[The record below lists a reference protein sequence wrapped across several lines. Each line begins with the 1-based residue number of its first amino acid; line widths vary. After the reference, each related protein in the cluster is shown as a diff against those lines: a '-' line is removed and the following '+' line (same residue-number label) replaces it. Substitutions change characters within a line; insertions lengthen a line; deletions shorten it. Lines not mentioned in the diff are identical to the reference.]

1 MQVPIRFR
9 VLILAAIAF
18 FAGSDEY
25 SHARQQIDSNATV
38 QQISFDAGAAGEIK
52 IALSQPVTPRT
63 MLLSSPAR
71 LVIDLPNALAGS
83 GLRKNAIGNDQ
94 IKSVRVGLF
103 QANPPVT
110 RVVVDLKEHQVYE
123 VHAAGNFLVVTITKP
138 ERPESLI
145 ASVQHATITPI
156 PVKVTNRPSAA
167 NARPKSKPNAPQPAP
182 RFQVESG
189 RGGALTIHA
198 SNATLAE
205 VLFEV
210 QQKTGADI
218 PIPSGAEQERVT
230 ADLGPS
236 PARDA
241 LSSLLNGTHFNFVM
255 VGAEGDPGRLRSVI
269 LTPKFSD
276 SASAAA
282 AANPGPAPLQENPEP
297 EVIQIAPEP
306 DPATVEL
313 QPDGI
318 APPPSEPPPTPPDAA
333 GGPPS
338 DPTVLPQ
345 Q

>member
-1 MQVPIRFR
+1 MQVTIRFR
-9 VLILAAIAF
+9 VLILAATAF
-18 FAGSDEY
+18 FAGSHEY
-25 SHARQQIDSNATV
+25 SHARQQIDSNAKV

-63 MLLSSPAR
+63 MMLSSPAR

-83 GLRKNAIGNDQ
+83 GLHKNAIGNDQ

-110 RVVVDLKEHQVYE
+110 RVVVDLKEHQAYE
-123 VHAAGNFLVVTITKP
+123 IHAAGNFLLVTITNP
-138 ERPESLI
+138 ERHETTV
-145 ASVQHATITPI
+145 ASIQHATITPI
-156 PVKVTNRPSAA
+156 PVKAANPPKAVNGRNRP
-167 NARPKSKPNAPQPAP
+167 NIPQPAP

-255 VGAEGDPGRLRSVI
+255 VGAEGDPGKLRSVI

-276 SASAAA
+276 SSSAAA
-282 AANPGPAPLQENPEP
+282 ATVPGPAPLQENPEP

-318 APPPSEPPPTPPDAA
+318 APPPSEAPPAQPDAP